1 MKKRLFTLILAVVL
15 LVSAFVPQLALPPKA
30 QAEGG
35 AGEKLHY
42 YLTPNNFTTF
52 GSWTLTSTY
61 VTGRASGNPGEG
73 EVPEGEPAIVKVN
86 IQSGGQYKLWVRDR
100 DYATNQPGTRS
111 FHVGVDGVRLEK
123 KFGTHGQEGF
133 RWTEAG
139 TFSLEAGV
147 HELALHDTSAFF
159 ARCESFFLTKD
170 LSLVPPEDK
179 TQLLA
184 LTPPEDSFSFLPS
197 AGFPEWAVEDV
208 TVAETAT
215 IENGRVKV
223 VFYKGEGQQGPLVQ
237 NEIYVK
243 DGEAWT
249 KVKAKTEQLGFL
261 LMTAVNSRLVGQE
274 EQFAQLQQEV
284 AVDGGG
290 TVSAIVTDFFR
301 TGIPVWF
308 IPSDF
313 EKISEDRVDLHFDN
327 PEAELTVRFE
337 FDELSYEPKVTLEAE
352 FPEKGA
358 YSFMFFNGNETPY
371 NDYETVTAP
380 LLYVKK
386 TVPSAPTV
394 IPESYLFTSMATL
407 HYAGGNTRFAGKEMT
422 SGIVMDPS
430 SVPQDYA
437 YPDTSSFGL
446 VLRGP
451 KGDVRPQFTAPMFG
465 TAHSLFEAGDRY
477 TVSYRIINEAG
488 SWYDTFK
495 HVAQDL
501 FNAKDVRTNYFHSLN
516 EAIYNA
522 TDLMMDDDYGGWDP
536 VNMAFYNMEEKDL
549 TTQGNSMS
557 ALQRYLL
564 TENEAILDRRAV
576 PTLAYMLG
584 RQKYHFKIT
593 GEGTSTYAGA
603 LPSPV
608 GGPVSNYASHIY
620 GGLYEMTQGRMPVL
634 LDHALESPSTV
645 ANLTGVA
652 DQATVYKFTGDE
664 ANLAN
669 LRAQAD
675 QYLATNPGTKRESRF
690 VSAFIYGDYIPMV
703 ATLLNAYEA
712 TGESRYLEGAKES
725 AELLLTGLWTT
736 GYHDNYAETDYTVT
750 QEKSGTR
757 PLNANK
763 YNFWWHG
770 EQQWRLGNVDGEA
783 KSAQELGVPLEEE
796 TAPGWLGGR
805 VGMGTEHPVTPG
817 HGNVITMNNWAGML
831 SKLSVYT
838 GDPFFYTMARNAMI
852 GRFGNYPGY
861 YQDRIIFHQMK
872 ENYPYTGP
880 DFTSIYWHH
889 IPVFISMLEDFLINS
904 AWVKSEGHV
913 SFPSLLQSGYAYFAS
928 NQFGFAPG
936 SFYGEEDMWLWLDR
950 GIIQPDSVEIDYVAA
965 RKDGVLGLAL
975 MNEGSQD
982 IASTIRLGE
991 KVDPSGQY
999 SGPATVYE
1007 ADGSTST
1014 IQVSNGQFDIVIPA
1028 KGIRSVVLH
1037 GISTVRTPAFANADY
1052 QYSNSTDTTLV
1063 EHIRGEGHVIQ
1074 VTPDSYYAYVY
1085 SEDMND
1091 TVSKMTINYS
1101 IGEETFTAEKTGYP
1115 YEFLIKVEDA
1125 SKPFSYQLIATKIG
1139 GQTEQLGGG
1148 ELKPYDF
1155 SKPGI
1160 VTETEEQ
1167 GRTAA
1172 FHTWGAYN
1180 SADNGLLQV
1189 SVPSEDFFPVL
1200 PADNNL
1206 QGVKVTGLLTNSA
1219 NGNIRILNSVIA
1231 ASKPD
1236 SSTRRVTLSIKP
1248 TSGVPLADYGGWDFS
1263 LWLKVPESL
1272 AITYGRIAVPVNT
1285 TGMNVDRNEI
1295 RWVVPLSA
1303 FPFPVT
1309 DNKLNGLR
1317 IYGTL
1322 TNKSDQSTLQLD
1334 SVIRRHEPRGTA
1346 GVESVLVVEP
1356 TAAVPLNDYKNYTFS
1371 IGVDAP
1377 KGWRTPP
1384 FAAPFDVT
1392 VRTTGTVGTNLKVVV
1407 EPNGIP
1413 FTFSKDSL
1421 NGYRIAGEFKN
1432 AAGAVIHKLD
1442 SVILSSAV
1450 RADGGIDLVVPAT
1463 SQVPLSANYV
1473 RTQMT
1478 IYTQVPGLWNQD
1490 ALMEGDFQYKVNA
1503 TGNSV
1508 TITGYTGR
1516 GEATIP
1522 EQIAGLPVTAIGES
1536 AFQNKGLTAV
1546 SIPKTV
1552 TSIGASAFRDN
1563 ALTQVVLPRQVA
1575 SIGNAAFRLNALTE
1589 FTVGGSDTVI
1599 GNGVL
1604 AYNPVGMTVY
1614 GYDASTAQAY
1624 AGANSH
1630 SFAVIASPAISFQP
1644 DGNESWS
1651 RAASTQVAV
1660 SSAGASWPS
1669 GVWTQSE
1676 ETPDGTAGWEPIQPD
1691 GNVGKSGGSGSWYL
1705 HVQAEDKAGQPV
1717 YAHSRPFLLDNT
1729 APALEVGMETEDGV
1743 LYVPGSWTSQ
1753 SVTASVYGTDLHS
1766 GIAALLVSRD
1776 NGASWTDVTGSRK
1789 VTLEEEGMAAL
1800 RFKAVDHAG
1809 NEAAI
1814 DHTVKISRS
1823 GLQLTAALTKSDGSS
1838 YIGGT
1843 WSNLPVTADVYAANI
1858 QGPAV
1863 TSLMFSPDQG
1873 ASWQP
1878 YAAPLVYSGD
1888 GEYSL
1893 WVRVEDELQHML
1905 TEQTVIRIDRT
1916 APAVT
1921 LTPPGNPAAARQDSV
1936 TVAVYDAGAGVLADS
1951 LFYIWSSA
1959 ALAPEHSAGWA
1970 LFISGGE
1977 ISVPQEYG
1985 DWYLHLRARDQAGNE
2000 TALASSVFR
2009 LTPPGD
2015 NGGEG
2020 GNGNGGDDG
2029 NGNGNDGNDG
2039 DDDDGSGGGSGGTN
2053 DEDSDGTGDTGEADR
2068 PGQAPGGSGIEAPA
2082 NSKPSPAGTPA
2093 GEGSLPAAPAASF
2106 RDIAGHW
2113 SESIVREMAALEIIA
2128 GYPDGSIQPD
2138 RSMTRAEFIA
2148 IVVRAMKAEAAPD
2161 YMFQDTAGH
2170 WAGPAIAAAY
2180 ALGWT
2185 GGIAEDRFGPDEAIT
2200 REQMLVILMRAL
2212 KMAGQPGG
2220 ATGFT
2225 DADSISQWASS
2236 AIALAVESGITD
2248 GYPDGSIRPKQ
2259 PATRAEALTVLARV
2273 LTLIN
2278 G

>member
-1 MKKRLFTLILAVVL
+1 MKRRLFTLMLAVAVL
-15 LVSAFVPQLALPPKA
+15 VTAFVPQLALPPKA
-30 QAEGG
+30 QASGG
-35 AGEKLHY
+35 TGEKLHY

-52 GSWTLTSTY
+52 GSWTLTGTF
-61 VTGRASGNPGEG
+61 VTGRTSPNPGEG
-73 EVPEGEPAIVKVN
+73 EAPEGEPAIVKVN

-159 ARCESFFLTKD
+159 ARCEGFFLTKD
-170 LSLVPPEDK
+170 LGLVPPEDK
-179 TQLLA
+179 NQLLA

-197 AGFPEWAVEDV
+197 AGFPEWATEDA
-208 TVAETAT
+208 TAAETAT

-261 LMTAVNSRLVGQE
+261 LMTAANSRLAGQE

-308 IPSDF
+308 IPSGF

-327 PEAELTVRFE
+327 PQAELTVRFE
-337 FDELSYEPKVTLEAE
+337 FDELSYEPKVTLEAQ

-394 IPESYLFTSMATL
+394 IPESYLFTPMATL
-407 HYAGGNTRFAGKEMT
+407 HYAAGNARFAGKEMT

-437 YPDTSSFGL
+437 YPETSSFGL

-465 TAHSLFEAGDRY
+465 TAHSLFEAGDHY

-536 VNMAFYNMEEKDL
+536 ANMAFYNMEEQDL
-549 TTQGNSMS
+549 TTQSNSMS

-564 TENEAILDRRAV
+564 TEDKDILEKRAI
-576 PTLAYMLG
+576 PTLAYLLG

-603 LPSPV
+603 LPSQV
-608 GGPVSNYASHIY
+608 GGPVSNYSSHIY
-620 GGLYEMTQGRMPVL
+620 GGLYEMTQGRMPYL
-634 LDHALESPSTV
+634 LDHALQSPSSG

-652 DQATVYKFTGDE
+652 DQAAMYKFTGDE

-690 VSAFIYGDYIPMV
+690 VSGFIYGDYIPMV

-913 SFPSLLQSGYAYFAS
+913 SFPSLFQSGYAYFAS

-982 IASTIRLGE
+982 LASTIRLGE
-991 KVDPSGQY
+991 KVDPSRQY
-999 SGPATVYE
+999 SGLATVYE

-1014 IQVSNGQFDIVIPA
+1014 VQVSNGEFDIVIPA

-1037 GISTVRTPAFANADY
+1037 GISAVHTPAFANADY
-1052 QYSNSTDTTLV
+1052 QYSNFTDTTLV

-1101 IGEETFTAEKTGYP
+1101 IGEETFTAEKSGYP

-1125 SKPFSYQLIATKIG
+1125 SKLFSYQLIATKIG

-1160 VTETEEQ
+1160 VTKTEEQ

-1172 FHTWGAYN
+1172 FHTWGVY
-1180 SADNGLLQV
+1180 SSTDNGLLQV
-1189 SVPSEDFFPVL
+1189 SVPSEDFLPLL

-1219 NGNIRILNSVIA
+1219 NGSIRTLNSVIA

-1248 TSGVPLADYGGWDFS
+1248 TSGVPLADYSGWDFS
-1263 LWLKVPESL
+1263 LWVKVPENL
-1272 AITYGRIAVPVNT
+1272 AVTYGRIAVPVNT

-1295 RWVVPLSA
+1295 RWVVPLSV

-1322 TNKSDQSTLQLD
+1322 TNKTDQSTLQLD

-1346 GVESVLVVEP
+1346 GVETVLVVEP

-1377 KGWRTPP
+1377 KGWKTPP
-1384 FAAPFDVT
+1384 FAAPFDAT

-1407 EPNGIP
+1407 EPNDLLLPLP
-1413 FTFSKDSL
+1413 FTFTKDSL

-1432 AAGAVIHKLD
+1432 STGAIIHKLD

-1450 RADGGIDLVVPAT
+1450 RSDGGIDLVVPPT
-1463 SQVPLSANYV
+1463 SRIPLQANYV
-1473 RTQMT
+1473 RTQVT
-1478 IYTQVPGLWNQD
+1478 IYPQVPGLWNQD
-1490 ALMEGDFQYKVNA
+1490 ALWDGDFLYKVNPA
-1503 TGNSV
+1503 GNGV
-1508 TITGYTGR
+1508 TITGYAGR
-1516 GEATIP
+1516 GEVSIP
-1522 EQIAGLPVTAIGES
+1522 EQLAGLPVTAIGES
-1536 AFQNKGLTAV
+1536 AFQNKELTAV
-1546 SIPKTV
+1546 SIPETV

-1563 ALTQVVLPRQVA
+1563 ALTRVVLPPQA
-1575 SIGNAAFRLNALTE
+1575 AFIGNAAFRLNSLTE
-1589 FTVGGSDTVI
+1589 FIVGGADTAF

-1604 AYNPVGMTVY
+1604 AYNPAEMTVY
-1614 GYDASTAQAY
+1614 GYDGSTAQAY
-1624 AGANSH
+1624 AGGNSH
-1630 SFAVIASPAISFQP
+1630 SFAIIAPPAISLQP

-1651 RAASTQVAV
+1651 QTAATQVTV
-1660 SSAGASWPS
+1660 SSAGASRPA

-1676 ETPDGTAGWEPIQPD
+1676 ETPDGTADWEPIQPD
-1691 GNVGKSGGSGSWYL
+1691 GAVDKSGGSGPWYL
-1705 HVQAEDKAGQPV
+1705 HVQAEDMAGQPV

-1729 APALEVGMETEDGV
+1729 GPVLEVGMETEDGL

-1766 GIAALLVSRD
+1766 GLAALLVSRD
-1776 NGASWTDVTGSRK
+1776 NGASWADITASQQ
-1789 VTLEEEGMAAL
+1789 VTLEEEGIAAL
-1800 RFKAVDHAG
+1800 RFKAVDQAG
-1809 NEAAI
+1809 NETTI
-1814 DHTVKISRS
+1814 DHAVKISRS
-1823 GLQLTAALTKSDGSS
+1823 GLQLTAALAKSDGSG
-1838 YIGGT
+1838 YTGGT

-1863 TSLMFSPDQG
+1863 ISLMHSSDHG

-1893 WVRVEDELQHML
+1893 WVRAEDELQHML

-1916 APAVT
+1916 APTVT
-1921 LTPPGNPAAARQDSV
+1921 LAPLGNPAATRQDSV
-1936 TVAVYDAGAGVLADS
+1936 TVAVYDAGAGVAADS

-1959 ALAPEHSAGWA
+1959 ALAPEYSAAWLA
-1970 LFISGGE
+1970 FISGGE
-1977 ISVPQEYG
+1977 ISVPQNYG

-2000 TALASSVFR
+2000 TELASSVFR
-2009 LTPPGD
+2009 LTPPED
-2015 NGGEG
+2015 SGGEG
-2020 GNGNGGDDG
+2020 NNDDSGDEAGG
-2029 NGNGNDGNDG
+2029 
-2039 DDDDGSGGGSGGTN
+2039 
-2053 DEDSDGTGDTGEADR
+2053 TGEAGR
-2068 PGQAPGGSGIEAPA
+2068 PGQAPGGSGTEASA

-2093 GEGSLPAAPAASF
+2093 GEGSPPLAQAASF

-2113 SESIVREMAALEIIA
+2113 SEPIVREMATLEIIT
-2128 GYPDGSIQPD
+2128 GYPDGSLQPD

-2148 IVVRAMKAEAAPD
+2148 VVVRAMKAEAASD
-2161 YMFQDTAGH
+2161 YVFPDTAGH
-2170 WAGPAIAAAY
+2170 WAEPLIAAAY
-2180 ALGWT
+2180 AMGWT
-2185 GGIAEDRFGPDEAIT
+2185 GGLTEDRFGPDEAIT
-2200 REQMLVILMRAL
+2200 REQMLVILIRAL
-2212 KMAGQPGG
+2212 KLSGQTGA

-2236 AIALAVESGITD
+2236 AIALAVERGITD
-2248 GYPDGSIRPKQ
+2248 GYPDGSIRPGQ
-2259 PATRAEALTVLARV
+2259 SATRAEALTVLARAIA
-2273 LTLIN
+2273 LIN
-2278 G
+2278 K